1 MKEKSLT
8 ASILC
13 NDHAELLL
21 FERIIWGEN
30 DECMEF
36 SIMDSYVGKNQY
48 QDLLGRFR
56 RAWHVFFAKPIC
68 YAGII
73 VMEKERARKFLK
85 ECLAVLDTEVGGDDH
100 DEVYS
105 VEQTK

>member
-8 ASILC
+8 ASIIC

-36 SIMDSYVGKNQY
+36 SIMDSYVGREQY
-48 QDLLGRFR
+48 QGLLGRFR

-73 VMEKERARKFLK
+73 VMEKERARTFLN
-85 ECLAVLDTEVGGDDH
+85 ECISVLDAEEGGESH
-100 DEVYS
+100 DKAHTA
-105 VEQTK
+105 EQTE